1 MNHLTALLDNVA
13 TELEARGLRKLAA
26 GLDAVANTLESVG
39 ASTSEDTDILVYL
52 DKLLRHY
59 GNANDPVANMARL
72 SAMRLRK
79 GGYTQEA
86 LDSLEKLGA
95 LLGTGTAF
103 GGLLESLKKTEIQ
116 VPVAAQAEVPPT
128 KEKVEDAL
136 WQRAKTL
143 SDTGYLDTPVVGLK
157 EVYGSYMVP
166 HGTASLEMQRL
177 VDSLSLA
184 KRYFGTTDVAS
195 VVSDGPSWAGMSTED
210 RYEKVPEE
218 VRTCWRALSDSV
230 KRIHHAVVNGQE
242 LPAKPWD
249 SARKSLIS
257 ALEALTNVQN
267 RKLFMGLAG
276 WGTPRDE
283 GLKKSLALAKRL

>member
-13 TELEARGLRKLAA
+13 TELDARGLRKLAA

-103 GGLLESLKKTEIQ
+103 GGLLESRE
-116 VPVAAQAEVPPT
+116 P
-128 KEKVEDAL
+128 
-136 WQRAKTL
+136 
-143 SDTGYLDTPVVGLK
+143 
-157 EVYGSYMVP
+157 
-166 HGTASLEMQRL
+166 
-177 VDSLSLA
+177 
-184 KRYFGTTDVAS
+184 
-195 VVSDGPSWAGMSTED
+195 
-210 RYEKVPEE
+210 
-218 VRTCWRALSDSV
+218 
-230 KRIHHAVVNGQE
+230 
-242 LPAKPWD
+242 
-249 SARKSLIS
+249 
-257 ALEALTNVQN
+257 
-267 RKLFMGLAG
+267 
-276 WGTPRDE
+276 TPRLKTA
-283 GLKKSLALAKRL
+283 GLLGQLRSTSFLP